1 MTTSYAPRA
10 RITISGVTLS
20 ADVSRHVLSV
30 HYDNNLDLADMFT
43 IVLDNAGNRFTDSP
57 LFDLGKSVEI
67 RLGYGEDLQSMMLGN
82 ITSIQP
88 SFPQSGA
95 PTLTVSGYDRSYRL
109 RHDVPDRPA
118 FKFMNDSLIAAQI
131 ALEAGLIPVVDP
143 SPYVHQKLR
152 QTGTDMALLKERAQA
167 NFFEV
172 YVWWDRLFFRFP
184 RPQLETHVMEW
195 GRNLSSF
202 TPRLSNAGLAGVQV
216 VRGYN
221 EELAQTI
228 VAVMSSA
235 AIDLDAVVERLGST
249 ALSMLLS
256 LGRRVIR
263 DKPIK
268 SPVDAFALA
277 KSILQEILEGMY
289 EASGS
294 CIGTPELRAD
304 RVISVRGV
312 GKRFSGAYRLRRV
325 THTLDGGGYRTD
337 FEITQRSASS
347 LLQLVRKSVVDQ
359 PPPNRQ
365 ERSYG
370 VAIGKV
376 ESVNPLTYQAEVNFP
391 WFSDSGETTT
401 AACATT
407 MAGAG
412 RGAFFLPDRDDQVLV
427 AFEQGDFAKP
437 VVIGSLWDQIG
448 GKPVT
453 TLDPSN
459 SIRRIKTKAG
469 HTITLDDTTAAEQ
482 IVIEDKA
489 GSTVTLNSDG
499 SVAITAKTNI
509 ELNAPAGEVRLN
521 AQNVRVKVAGT
532 MDVS

>member
-10 RITISGVTLS
+10 RITISGITLAS
-20 ADVSRHVLSV
+20 DVSDHVLSV
-30 HYDNNLDLADMFT
+30 QYDNNLDLADMFT
-43 IVLDNAGNRFTDSP
+43 IVLDNAGNRFTDSA

-67 RLGYGEDLQSMMLGN
+67 HLGYGDDLQPMLGE
-82 ITSIQP
+82 ITSLQP
-88 SFPQSGA
+88 SFPTSGA
-95 PTLTVSGYDRSYRL
+95 PTLTVSGYDRSLRL

-118 FKFMNDSLIAAQI
+118 FKYTNDSAIAAQI
-131 ALEAGLIPVVDP
+131 ALEAGLLPVVDP
-143 SPYVHQKLR
+143 SLFFHTKLL

-172 YVWWDRLFFRFP
+172 YVWWDRLYFRFP
-184 RPQLETHVMEW
+184 RPQAQRHVLEW
-195 GRNLSSF
+195 GQNLSSF
-202 TPRLSNAGLAGVQV
+202 TPRLSNAGLAGIQV

-228 VAVMSSA
+228 VGVMSSA
-235 AIDLDAVVERLGST
+235 AIDLGAVVERLGSA
-249 ALSMLLS
+249 ALDTLLH

-263 DKPIK
+263 NKPIK
-268 SPVDAFALA
+268 SPLDAFALA
-277 KSILQEILEGMY
+277 TSILQEILEGMY
-289 EASGS
+289 EATGS
-294 CIGTPELRAD
+294 CVGTPELRAD
-304 RVISVRGV
+304 RVVTVRGV

-337 FEITQRSASS
+337 FEVTQRATSGV
-347 LLQLVRKSVVDQ
+347 LQLLRKSVVDD

-365 ERSYG
+365 QRARG

-376 ESVNPLTYQAEVNFP
+376 ESVNPLTYEAEVTFP

-401 AACATT
+401 APCATA

-412 RGAFFLPDRDDQVLV
+412 TGTYFPPEAGDQVLV
-427 AFEQGDFAKP
+427 AFEQGDFGKP
-437 VVIGSLWDQIG
+437 MVIGSIWDQVG

-453 TLDPSN
+453 SLDPSN
-459 SIRRIKTKAG
+459 PIRRIKTKAG

-489 GSTVTLNSDG
+489 GSTVTLRSDG
-499 SVAITAKTNI
+499 TVTISAVRDI
-509 ELNAPAGEVRLN
+509 ELNAPTGEIRLN
-521 AQNVRVKVAGT
+521 ALNVKVKVGGT